1 MAASFSQAVHPAP
14 FALSTVT
21 LMADGPRGDGRLLD
35 LILESAT
42 DFAIFTLDDAG
53 RATSWNVGSE
63 RLLGYSSDEI
73 IGRDSDVIFTPEDR
87 ALGVPE
93 RERGEAR
100 RHGRVEDERWH
111 VRRDQTRFW
120 ASGLLMPLKGSPNH
134 YVKILRDY
142 TSQHMAEEQLRESRE
157 QFRLLATSIP
167 QLVFRTR
174 PDGSRTWG
182 SPQWTTFT
190 GLSDPASRAYGWLE
204 AVHPDDREQTLAGW
218 DKAADKGEYYCE
230 HRIRRFG
237 DGVYRWHQTRA
248 RPIEQDGLATSD
260 WVGTSTDI
268 HHIHTLQE
276 TQELLMAELQH
287 RTRNLLAVVQAVAQQ
302 TRRSAETIDDFSEQ
316 FSSRLRALGRVQSLL
331 SRSDQQTAALHVM
344 LEDELAAYVPEE
356 ELNRR
361 VQIEGP
367 EVELNASATQT
378 LALALHELTTNAVKY
393 GALGTDAGTL
403 QVSWSIEDSVK
414 GSALALRWS
423 ERGVHIKS
431 EPLQKGYGMELI
443 ERALPYQ
450 LGATTSVAFEPN
462 GVQCK
467 IVVPL
472 SRLKRVV

>member
-1 MAASFSQAVHPAP
+1 MAARFQHALHLPRFP
-14 FALSTVT
+14 LSTVT
-21 LMADGPRGDGRLLD
+21 LMADGPRGDERLLD

-42 DFAIFTLDDAG
+42 DFAIFTLDEEG
-53 RATSWNVGSE
+53 RATSWNIGSE
-63 RLLGYSSDEI
+63 RLLGYSSEEI
-73 IGRDSDVIFTPEDR
+73 IGKMSDVIFTPEDR

-111 VRRDQTRFW
+111 MRRDQTRFW
-120 ASGLLMPLKGSPNH
+120 ASGLLMPLKGSSDH

-174 PDGSRTWG
+174 PDGNRTWG

-190 GLSDPASRAYGWLE
+190 GLSDPDSQAYGWLE
-204 AVHPDDREQTLAGW
+204 AVHPDDREQTLAAW
-218 DKAADKGEYYCE
+218 DKAIENGEYYCE
-230 HRIRRFG
+230 HRLRRFE
-237 DGVYRWHQTRA
+237 DGEHRWHQTRA
-248 RPIEQDGLATSD
+248 RPVEQHGLATSD

-268 HHIHTLQE
+268 HHIRTLQE

-316 FSSRLRALGRVQSLL
+316 FSSRLMALRRVQSLL
-331 SRSDQQTAALHVM
+331 SRSDHQTATLHMM
-344 LEDELAAYVPEE
+344 LEAELAAYVPEE
-356 ELNRR
+356 DLPRR
-361 VQIEGP
+361 VKIEGP

-393 GALGTDAGTL
+393 GALGKDNGAL
-403 QVSWSIEDSVK
+403 QVSWSIEDSAK

-423 ERGVHIKS
+423 ERGVQIES

-450 LGATTSVAFEPN
+450 LGATTTVAFEPD
-462 GVQCK
+462 GVQCN

-472 SRLKRVV
+472 SRLKRVA